1 MIVTLK
7 EYLEKQIRHWSK
19 AKQEARFDTDTYWKA
34 DGKVMAYTDLILTC
48 PDSVLNKKILD
59 EVW

>member
-1 MIVTLK
+1 MTLK
-7 EYLEKQIRHWSK
+7 EYLEKQIRHWIRT
-19 AKQEARFDTDTYWKA
+19 KQEAAVDTDTYCKA
-34 DGKVMAYTDLILTC
+34 DGRVMAYTDIILTC

>member
-1 MIVTLK
+1 MTLK

-19 AKQEARFDTDTYWKA
+19 TKQEASFDSDIYWRA
-34 DGKVMAYTDLILTC
+34 DGFLMAYTDLILTC
-48 PDSVLNKKILD
+48 SYNVLNKKILD

>member
-1 MIVTLK
+1 MTLK

-19 AKQEARFDTDTYWKA
+19 TKQEASLDTDTYFKA
-34 DGKVMAYTDLILTC
+34 DGRVMAYTDILLQC
-48 PDSVLNKKILD
+48 PDSVLSKKILD